1 MHILRRPTTGG
12 WARLSCLVLLSLPA
26 CKPQRNSMR
35 EQSDGSKISSQE
47 GTGTGKTCLNIV
59 GGKETSDFP
68 SVYRISYNLS
78 GSSWYTC
85 TGTFISDNTMVTA
98 AHCMPLSGEAS
109 DLYADSNKL
118 LPSQDTAPGRRATKI
133 FFPSQCG
140 PSPMNGG
147 KRACENVGDD
157 VAIVIFPDRTAS
169 HWLPVASAPM
179 PLKTQVTIVGYGETN
194 LDISPSAT
202 PTNGNLLRKKFGYNQ
217 LTKAPAGLARLNAG
231 IGGDSDTNTYTI
243 VGWRRD
249 GEAAARGANTA
260 VPAQGD
266 SGGPL
271 IAKDA
276 VIGVSSTYFVM
287 DETLPEDNF
296 DVIEGYASLH
306 GTTAQRLFQEAAAA
320 GARIG
325 YSKGSSETISTPG
338 KSDATTVASKTEKNS
353 ASSGCL
359 N

>member
-1 MHILRRPTTGG
+1 
-12 WARLSCLVLLSLPA
+12 
-26 CKPQRNSMR
+26 MR
-35 EQSDGSKISSQE
+35 DQSEGSKVSSQE
-47 GTGTGKTCLNIV
+47 GSGPGKTCLNIV

-68 SVYRISYNLS
+68 AVYRISYNIS
-78 GSSWYTC
+78 GSSWYAC

-98 AHCMPLSGEAS
+98 AHCMPLSGQAS

-118 LPSQDTAPGRRATKI
+118 IPSQDTTPGPRATKI
-133 FFPSQCG
+133 FFPPQCG
-140 PSPMNGG
+140 PSSMNGG

-169 HWLPVASAPM
+169 HWLPVAGAPM
-179 PLKTQVTIVGYGETN
+179 PLKTQVTIVGYGDTN
-194 LDISPSAT
+194 LDFSTSSA
-202 PTNGNLLRKKFGYNQ
+202 PMNGNMLRKKFGYNQ
-217 LTKAPAGLARLNAG
+217 LTKAPSALERLNAG
-231 IGGDSDTNTYTI
+231 IGGDSDKNTYTI

-271 IAKDA
+271 IAKDS
-276 VIGVSSTYFVM
+276 VIGVSSTYFVL
-287 DETLPEDNF
+287 DETAPEDNF

-306 GTTAQRLFQEAAAA
+306 GATAQRLLQEAKAA
-320 GARIG
+320 GARIE
-325 YSKGSSETISTPG
+325 YSDRSSGTNSAAAKPEVT
-338 KSDATTVASKTEKNS
+338 KVASKTEKNS

>member
-1 MHILRRPTTGG
+1 MRDQSEDAKVP
-12 WARLSCLVLLSLPA
+12 S
-26 CKPQRNSMR
+26 KENS
-35 EQSDGSKISSQE
+35 
-47 GTGTGKTCLNIV
+47 GTGKTCLNIV

-68 SVYRISYNLS
+68 AVYRISYNVS

-98 AHCMPLSGEAS
+98 AHCMPLSGQAS

-118 LPSQDTAPGRRATKI
+118 MPSQDTTPGPRATKI

-140 PSPMNGG
+140 PSSMNEG

-169 HWLPVASAPM
+169 QWLPVATAPM
-179 PLKTQVTIVGYGETN
+179 PLKTQVTIVGYGDTN
-194 LDISPSAT
+194 LDFSPST
-202 PTNGNLLRKKFGYNQ
+202 PPTNGNMLRKKFGYNQ
-217 LTKAPAGLARLNAG
+217 LTKAPAALESLNAG
-231 IGGDSDTNTYTI
+231 IGRDSGKNSYTI

-249 GEAAARGANTA
+249 GEAAARGTNSA
-260 VPAQGD
+260 VPARGD

-271 IAKDA
+271 IAKDS
-276 VIGVSSTYFVM
+276 VIGVSSTYFVL
-287 DETLPEDNF
+287 DETAPEDNF

-306 GTTAQRLFQEAAAA
+306 GTTAQRLLQEAKAA
-320 GARIG
+320 GARIE
-325 YSKGSSETISTPG
+325 YSDRSSGSNSAAG
-338 KSDATTVASKTEKNS
+338 KSEATKVGSKTEKNS
-353 ASSGCL
+353 ASSECV